1 MSPERERG
9 IGAGTVSGGMLR
21 IARRTRQVGRVFAR
35 FGLGSLLH
43 AHGLD
48 RFLPKMGPKR
58 RQDPATAGLAMPV
71 RLRLALQEVGVVGIK
86 IGQSLSSRGDVLPLD
101 YVAELRHLQ
110 DRVEP
115 FPFADV
121 RRIVEEELHATLE
134 ELFSEFDEEPAASAS
149 IGQVHFAV
157 LPDGQQVAVKVQRPD
172 VQGLV
177 ETDLVILDFAARQ
190 AEHYS
195 RSAADVQLHDLTRE
209 FSQTLRDELNY
220 RVEGRNTERLR
231 QNLEGDDRAF
241 VPRVYWGLS
250 SHRVLT
256 TQRMDGVK
264 PGGPEALVAAGISPQ
279 RAAENLA
286 RVMLQQIFV
295 HGYFHGDP
303 HPGNILIRPGG
314 EIVFLDCG
322 NATAIGPEMRESLV
336 RLFAATLGQDTLEI
350 MDQLL
355 LVGMATEAT
364 NMQRLRVD
372 VDRLTSRYADV
383 SAAEVSV
390 SEVVDSLMAVVFRHR
405 IRVPAVFTAV
415 LKALIVTEGVCL
427 AMNPGSDFR
436 DIALEV
442 SREALAAHFSA
453 TRIVRDIERFGRDIT
468 RQVGALPRQLNQLL
482 TRAQGPGLRTQVRID
497 DMDRHMRRVDTMF
510 SRLSLGLVASA
521 IIVGSALILSSQRA
535 SELITY
541 PVSVAYAIIGA
552 LLGGWLVY
560 SIWRSGRL

>member
-1 MSPERERG
+1 MSPELDQRPRG
-9 IGAGTVSGGMLR
+9 GGVTRMPRAWLR
-21 IARRTRQVGRVFAR
+21 RAAQVGRVFAR
-35 FGLGSLLH
+35 FGLGYAFH

-48 RFLPKMGPKR
+48 RFLPKAGPKR
-58 RQDPATAGLAMPV
+58 RQDPATAGLAIPV
-71 RLRLALQEVGVVGIK
+71 RLRLALQEVGAVGIK
-86 IGQSLSSRGDVLPLD
+86 IGQALSSRGDILPLD
-101 YVAELRHLQ
+101 YIVELRRLQ
-110 DRVEP
+110 DSVNP

-121 RRIVEEELHATLE
+121 RRIIEEELNATIE
-134 ELFSEFDEEPAASAS
+134 ELFAEFDEEPAASAS

-157 LPDGQQVAVKVQRPD
+157 LPDGQRVAVKVQRPG
-172 VQGLV
+172 VQERV
-177 ETDLVILDFAARQ
+177 EIDLRIVEYAAITAERYSRFAAEVQ
-190 AEHYS
+190 T
-195 RSAADVQLHDLTRE
+195 ADLALE
-209 FSQTLRDELNY
+209 FAQTLRDELNY
-220 RVEGRNTERLR
+220 RVEGHNTDRLR

-241 VPRVYWGLS
+241 APRVYWGLS

-264 PGGPEALVAAGISPQ
+264 PDGPEVLVAARISPP

-314 EIVFLDCG
+314 EVVFLDCG
-322 NATAIGPEMRESLV
+322 NANSIGPELREGLV
-336 RLFAATLGQDTLEI
+336 RLFAATLEQDTLEI

-355 LVGMATEAT
+355 MVGMATEAT
-364 NMQRLRVD
+364 DMQRLRVD
-372 VDRLTSRYADV
+372 VDRLTSRYAGL
-383 SAAEVSV
+383 SAADVAV
-390 SEVVDSLMAVVFRHR
+390 SEVVDNLMAVVFRHR
-405 IRVPAVFTAV
+405 IRMPAVFTAV
-415 LKALIVTEGVCL
+415 LKAFIVTEGVCL
-427 AMNPGSDFR
+427 AINPGFDFR
-436 DIALEV
+436 DMAQEV

-453 TRIVRDIERFGRDIT
+453 TRIVRDLERFGRDIT
-468 RQVGALPRQLNQLL
+468 RHLGALPRGLNQLL

-497 DMDRHMRRVDTMF
+497 DMDRHMRRIDTMF

-535 SELITY
+535 SELVTY